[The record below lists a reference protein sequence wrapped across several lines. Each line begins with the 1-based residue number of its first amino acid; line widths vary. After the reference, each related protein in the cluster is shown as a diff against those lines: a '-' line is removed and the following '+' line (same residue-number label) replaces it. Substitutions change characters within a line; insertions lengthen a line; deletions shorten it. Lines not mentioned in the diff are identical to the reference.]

1 MPYAS
6 ADNIAASW
14 GAGRLD
20 MLAQAD
26 DGTRDDAK
34 VARALDDASAL
45 IDGYISQRY
54 PLPLPS
60 VPAVL
65 REACVSIAVYKLATD
80 PGALTED
87 IRARYDDA
95 LRFLRDVASSK
106 AALGLPTLADAA
118 ASSAAA
124 QVASPQIAIIESA
137 PREFTRAKLR
147 RI

>member
-6 ADNIAASW
+6 TSNIEDSY

-20 MLAQAD
+20 MLSAD
-26 DGTRDDAK
+26 DAGVRDAAK
-34 VARALDDASAL
+34 IARALDDASAL

-54 PLPLPS
+54 PLPLTT

-80 PGALTED
+80 PTALTED
-87 IRARYDDA
+87 MRARYDDA
-95 LRFLRDVASSK
+95 LRFLRDVATSK
-106 AALGLPTLADAA
+106 AALGIPTLADGA
-118 ASSAAA
+118 SAAA
-124 QVASPQIAIIESA
+124 VEAASPQVAIIESA